1 MHPVLS
7 EEPFSHEGRA
17 HLPFIPTC
25 SQYAAE
31 AIQRHGALC
40 GGALALWRLMRC
52 NPLFKGGL
60 DPVPEEN
67 PFTKPFHKKA
77 TKKENH

>member
-1 MHPVLS
+1 
-7 EEPFSHEGRA
+7 
-17 HLPFIPTC
+17 
-25 SQYAAE
+25 
-31 AIQRHGALC
+31 
-40 GGALALWRLMRC
+40 MRC